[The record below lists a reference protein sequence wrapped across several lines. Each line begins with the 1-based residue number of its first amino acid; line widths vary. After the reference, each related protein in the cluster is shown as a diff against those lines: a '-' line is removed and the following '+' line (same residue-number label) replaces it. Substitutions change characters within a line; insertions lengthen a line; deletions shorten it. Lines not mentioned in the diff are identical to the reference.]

1 MKIKIKAHNIAALQA
16 ALEKANGNAIAHTF
30 RHASEILEVAVG
42 AETQLAALQLNK
54 RESAGAVACACSG
67 SRLPN
72 AYKYDRVITRVT
84 LVRGSSDWFLTDIK
98 AFSTFSRSEGETR
111 VTLTAAQGA
120 KAIAKFSAQF
130 SVNSAA

>member
-1 MKIKIKAHNIAALQA
+1 MKIKIKSNNIAALQA
-16 ALEKANGNAIAHTF
+16 ALEKANGNAIAHTY
-30 RHASEILEVAVG
+30 RHASQILEVAVG
-42 AETQLAALQLNK
+42 AESQLAALQLNK

-67 SRLPN
+67 SRLPS
-72 AYKYDRVITRVT
+72 AYKYARNVTRVT

-98 AFSTFSRSEGETR
+98 SFSTFSRSEGETR

-120 KAIAKFSAQF
+120 KAILKFGAQF

>member
-1 MKIKIKAHNIAALQA
+1 MKIKIKSNNIAALQA
-16 ALEKANGNAIAHTF
+16 ALEKANGNAIAHTY
-30 RHASEILEVAVG
+30 RHASQILEVAVG

-72 AYKYDRVITRVT
+72 AYKYARTITRVT

-98 AFSTFSRSEGETR
+98 SFSTFSRSEGETR

-120 KAIAKFSAQF
+120 KAILKFSAQF